1 MANASMLL
9 GVLSPYQGKKDLLT
23 NNQST
28 GDIIEAI
35 LNAHQKYKG
44 EYKKIAKFFDKRN
57 GIETAKSVFDFLKEN
72 VNYVI
77 EPSDFQSVKSPT
89 AIIRDGFCD
98 CKCYALFIGGICD
111 ALGIP
116 FTYRFSSYRESDKT
130 PQHIFVVIYPNT
142 KSEKWVDPVLSYFDQ
157 KKMYKYKIDKSPMAL
172 YSISGIG
179 KATAQQ
185 KAALKAA
192 KAAKKSAKGKEA
204 KKAAKAEV
212 KAARKAAGRTAGQV
226 LKKGVKLVAKVAAS
240 PARNAFLLLVKVNF
254 ANLAVKLSKAWE
266 KNPSKLENFWQGIGG
281 NIAAL
286 KKQWEIGKGKKRI
299 FGYDSWDQEDTIGA
313 APVAAAVT
321 AAAPIVA
328 KVVSLLKDIGIE
340 PEELVQ
346 IGKDAINAKVQ
357 QLVKEKLIPQAE
369 EVATD
374 EAIAENLDQKIDQFE
389 TASDSTTATEKPKWI
404 IPALIGGAALVY
416 FATRK
421 K

>member
-1 MANASMLL
+1 MANAGMLL
-9 GVLSPYQGKKDLLT
+9 GVLSPYQGRKDLLT
-23 NNQST
+23 RNQST

-44 EYKKIAKFFDKRN
+44 EYKKIAKFFDKKN
-57 GIETAKSVFDFLKEN
+57 GTETARSIFDFLKEN
-72 VNYVI
+72 VSYVI
-77 EPSDFQSVKSPT
+77 EPSDFQSVKSPS

-116 FTYRFSSYRESDKT
+116 FTYRFSSYKETDRS

-142 KSEKWVDPVLSYFDQ
+142 KNEKWVDPVLSYFDQ
-157 KKMYKYKIDKSPMAL
+157 KKQYKYKIDKSPMAL

-185 KAALKAA
+185 KADLKAA
-192 KAAKKSAKGKEA
+192 KAVKKAAKGKVA
-204 KKAAKAEV
+204 KKAAKVEL

-226 LKKGVKLVAKVAAS
+226 LKKGVKIVAKVAAS

-266 KNPSKLENFWQGIGG
+266 KNPSKLKNFWEGIGG
-281 NIAAL
+281 NMEAL
-286 KKQWEIGKGKKRI
+286 KKQFEIGKGKKRI
-299 FGYDSWDQEDTIGA
+299 FGYNQWDQENSIGA

-328 KVVSLLKDIGIE
+328 KITQLLKDIGVD
-340 PEELVQ
+340 PDELVQ

-357 QLVKEKLIPQAE
+357 ELVKNKLIPEAE
-369 EVATD
+369 SVAED
-374 EAIAENLDQKIDQFE
+374 SAIAENLDQKIDEFQN
-389 TASDSTTATEKPKWI
+389 TTTTEKPKWI
-404 IPALIGGAALVY
+404 IPAVIGGAALIY